1 VWRSVWARLAS
12 QRITITDVLEAVDSL
27 KTVDALKIVPICE
40 GFGAD
45 VQGVNLAALADDA
58 FRAIYEAWLTY
69 GVLRFKGQSLDKDS
83 LQTFSQRFGPL
94 EEMPTGRMSTA
105 QKAKI
110 DNLYVTPI
118 SNIKV
123 AGKPIGGLGD
133 AEATWH
139 SDMTYLET
147 PPPASVLLGVEIP
160 QNGGDT
166 FFADQ
171 RAALA
176 WLPQPLRERITGLT
190 IKHNAAH
197 DSVGNLRPG
206 FDAFDDARDAP
217 GVIHSIVR
225 VHNETGEE
233 CLYLGR
239 REWAYVPG
247 LPLDESEA
255 LLDDLWAY
263 ATPADY
269 VVEQNWTPGDVII
282 WDNRRCLHK
291 RTSIDPSQRRLLL
304 RCQILARIT

>member
-1 VWRSVWARLAS
+1 MNV
-12 QRITITDVLEAVDSL
+12 
-27 KTVDALKIVPICE
+27 VPICKGSGGQGSVSKAFGGKAVASE

-45 VQGVNLAALADDA
+45 ITDVDLANLTDDT
-58 FRAIYEAWLTY
+58 FEAIYRAWLSF
-69 GVLRFKGQSLDKDS
+69 GVLRFKGQTLNKDS

-94 EEMPTGRMSTA
+94 EQIPTGRMSEE
-105 QKAKI
+105 QKARL

-123 AGKPIGGLGD
+123 DGRPIGGLGD

-139 SDMTYLET
+139 SDITYVEV
-147 PPPASVLLGVEIP
+147 PPPASVLLCVEIP

-176 WLPQPLRERITGLT
+176 SLPEDLRQRIEGLS

-206 FDAFDDARDAP
+206 FEAFDDPRDAP
-217 GVIHSIVR
+217 GAVHPVIRKHS
-225 VHNETGEE
+225 ETGDA

-239 REWAYVPG
+239 REWAYIPG
-247 LPLDESEA
+247 LSLQESEA
-255 LLDDLWAY
+255 LLDELWSY
-263 ATPADY
+263 AIPADY

-304 RCQILARIT
+304 RCQVLARTA

>member
-1 VWRSVWARLAS
+1 MDA
-12 QRITITDVLEAVDSL
+12 L
-27 KTVDALKIVPICE
+27 KGLDALKIVPICE

-45 VQGVNLAALADDA
+45 VQDVDLAALADDA
-58 FRAIYEAWLTY
+58 FNAIYTAWLAY
-69 GVLRFKGQSLDKDS
+69 GVLRFKGQSLDK
-83 LQTFSQRFGPL
+83 
-94 EEMPTGRMSTA
+94 
-105 QKAKI
+105 

-139 SDMTYLET
+139 SDMTYIET

-176 WLPQPLRERITGLT
+176 RLPQALREQITGLT

-217 GVIHSIVR
+217 GAIHPMVR
-225 VHNETGEE
+225 VHDETGEE

-247 LPLDESEA
+247 LPLAESEA

-269 VVEQNWTPGDVII
+269 IVEQNWTPGDVII

-304 RCQILARIT
+304 RCQVLAKAGD

>member
-1 VWRSVWARLAS
+1 MNV
-12 QRITITDVLEAVDSL
+12 
-27 KTVDALKIVPICE
+27 VPICKGSGCK

-45 VQGVNLAALADDA
+45 ITGVDLANLKDKT
-58 FRAIYEAWLTY
+58 FEAIYRAWLTF
-69 GVLRFKGQSLDKDS
+69 GVLRFKGQTLSKDS

-94 EEMPTGRMSTA
+94 EQIPTGRMTEE
-105 QKAKI
+105 QKARL

-123 AGKPIGGLGD
+123 DGKPIGGLGD

-139 SDMTYLET
+139 SDMTYVEV

-166 FFADQ
+166 YFADQ

-176 WLPQPLRERITGLT
+176 SLPDQLRRRIEGLS

-206 FDAFDDARDAP
+206 FEGFDDPRDAP
-217 GVIHSIVR
+217 GAVHPIIR
-225 VHNETGEE
+225 IHNETGDA

-239 REWAYVPG
+239 REWAYIPG
-247 LPLDESEA
+247 LPLDDSEA
-255 LLDDLWAY
+255 LLDELWSY
-263 ATPADY
+263 AIPAGF

-304 RCQILARIT
+304 RCQVLARTA

>member
-1 VWRSVWARLAS
+1 MNV
-12 QRITITDVLEAVDSL
+12 
-27 KTVDALKIVPICE
+27 VPICKGSNGKAFGSE
-40 GFGAD
+40 SFGAD
-45 VQGVNLAALADDA
+45 ITGVDLANLTDDT
-58 FRAIYEAWLTY
+58 FEGIYRAWLAF
-69 GVLRFKGQSLDKDS
+69 GVLRFKGQILNKDS

-94 EEMPTGRMSTA
+94 EQIPTGRMSDE
-105 QKAKI
+105 QKAQL

-123 AGKPIGGLGD
+123 DGKPIGGLGD

-139 SDMTYLET
+139 SDMTYVEV

-160 QNGGDT
+160 HNGGDT

-176 WLPQPLRERITGLT
+176 SLPEDLRQRIEGLS

-197 DSVGNLRPG
+197 DSIGNLRPG
-206 FDAFDDARDAP
+206 FEAFDDPQDAP
-217 GVIHSIVR
+217 GAVHPIIR
-225 VHNETGEE
+225 KHNETGDT

-239 REWAYVPG
+239 REWAYIPG
-247 LPLDESEA
+247 LPLEESEA
-255 LLDDLWAY
+255 LLDDLWSY
-263 ATPADY
+263 AVSADY

-304 RCQILARIT
+304 RCQVLARTA

>member
-1 VWRSVWARLAS
+1 MNV
-12 QRITITDVLEAVDSL
+12 
-27 KTVDALKIVPICE
+27 VPICKGSGGQGSGSRTFGSE
-40 GFGAD
+40 SFGAD
-45 VQGVNLAALADDA
+45 ITGVDLANLTDDT
-58 FRAIYEAWLTY
+58 FEAIYRAWLSF
-69 GVLRFKGQSLDKDS
+69 GVLRFKGQTLNKDS
-83 LQTFSQRFGPL
+83 LQIFSQRFGPL
-94 EEMPTGRMSTA
+94 EQIPIGRMSEE
-105 QKAKI
+105 QKARL
-110 DNLYVTPI
+110 DNLFVTPI

-123 AGKPIGGLGD
+123 DGKPIGGLGD

-139 SDMTYLET
+139 SDMTYVEV

-176 WLPQPLRERITGLT
+176 SLPDDLRQRVEGLS

-206 FDAFDDARDAP
+206 FEAFDDPRDAP
-217 GVIHSIVR
+217 GAVHPIIR
-225 VHNETGEE
+225 THNETGDA

-239 REWAYVPG
+239 REWAYIPG
-247 LPLDESEA
+247 LSLEESEA
-255 LLDDLWAY
+255 LLDELWSY
-263 ATPADY
+263 AVPADY

-304 RCQILARIT
+304 RCQVLARTA